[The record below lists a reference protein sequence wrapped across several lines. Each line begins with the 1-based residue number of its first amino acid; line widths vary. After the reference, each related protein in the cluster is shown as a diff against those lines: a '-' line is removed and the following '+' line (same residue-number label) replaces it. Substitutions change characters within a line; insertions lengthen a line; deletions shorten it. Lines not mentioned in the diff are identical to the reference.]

1 MMAFNKIEPVG
12 VTLIVLSMIMYFLFL
27 SVESASA
34 LNIDDLLGVFYY
46 FISDSSTYL
55 VLIFLVLL
63 TFVQEKLIYHVLEYL
78 NEKAQTKKEFI
89 HEIHFEGAYGHL
101 GEKDE
106 TQTVSDLHEEQ
117 FHGYAF
123 S

>member
-89 HEIHFEGAYGHL
+89 HEIHFEGAYGRL